1 MKNKKKTNI
10 IIVALLSLVI
20 ISVIIYIVIKTN
32 DKGNDTKGKTSG
44 GNNGDNVGNNDNV
57 NLNLDLKNS
66 FTEENFNKI
75 AMTPDGSRL
84 TILFPSEF
92 EVFDINS
99 LYEIVRVSTGVDMED
114 YFTSLRDITGIQI
127 SENGET
133 LLVSGNLEF
142 KAFKFNGTTWN
153 QEQVNELDRREN
165 GGLALSP
172 TGLIYCANGQ
182 NSVSME
188 INCSV
193 IGDGSRFRNNILL
206 QNEAGELNSS
216 SNSFTKLA
224 INKDNSRLA
233 YTSFPTSEIY
243 LFSPDPNDSN
253 IWSSNIQ
260 KLGGVG
266 PRDIAF
272 SPDGKHL
279 GVLWNKY
286 ITVYNVEEENRTY
299 EVFNKS
305 YNSTLSNIN
314 MSNEVIAF
322 STGEDL
328 TIRQDFKNNKSI
340 DIDGSYF
347 TQMSADSDLVVLA
360 DFDENKIDIYA

>member
-1 MKNKKKTNI
+1 MKNKKRNNI
-10 IIVALLSLVI
+10 IIFALFSLVI
-20 ISVIIYIVIKTN
+20 ISVIIYLVITRN
-32 DKGNDTKGKTSG
+32 DKENGKIVTG
-44 GNNGDNVGNNDNV
+44 GGNGDNGEDNDNV

-66 FTEENFNKI
+66 YSLSNIKKI
-75 AMTPDGSRL
+75 AMTPDGSKL
-84 TILFPSEF
+84 TVLLVTEF
-92 EVFDINS
+92 EVYDINS
-99 LYEIVRVSTGVDMED
+99 RYETVKISTGVDMENF
-114 YFTSLRDITGIQI
+114 FTSLADLNDIQI
-127 SENGET
+127 SENGEII
-133 LLVSGNLEF
+133 LVSNNSEF
-142 KAFKFNGTTWN
+142 NVFKFNGTTWN
-153 QEQVNELDRREN
+153 LETVNELDRREN
-165 GGLALSP
+165 GGIALSP
-172 TGLIYCANGQ
+172 NGLIYCANGQ

-206 QNEAGELNSS
+206 PNEAGELNSS
-216 SNSFTKLA
+216 TNSFTKLA
-224 INKDNSRLA
+224 LNKDNSRLA

-266 PRDIAF
+266 PREIAF
-272 SPDGKHL
+272 SPDGKYL

-305 YNSTLSNIN
+305 YNSTLTNIN

-322 STGEDL
+322 STSENL

-340 DIDGSYF
+340 DIDGSFF
-347 TQMSADSDLVVLA
+347 TQMSANSDLVVLG
-360 DFDENKIDIYA
+360 DLNENRIDIYA